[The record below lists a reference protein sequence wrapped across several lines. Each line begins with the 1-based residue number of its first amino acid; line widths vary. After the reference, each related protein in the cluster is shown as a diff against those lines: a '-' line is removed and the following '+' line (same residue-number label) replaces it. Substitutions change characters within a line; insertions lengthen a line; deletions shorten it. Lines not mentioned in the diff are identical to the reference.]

1 MSDFDNI
8 WRGSKGSLPHVRTD
22 LKNYLNKTSH
32 TRIRDLNLA
41 SYYKL
46 SNNLYGRFTAG
57 YLEPMY
63 AGISSELYLL
73 DIFPKLS
80 VGAELNFVKPREFSQ
95 GLGFRK
101 IDGLASVNGHIS
113 GYWDTGYRYYNA
125 QVDAGKY
132 LANDI
137 GSTLTISRDFP
148 NGWSVGGFFTLTD
161 ASFEEF
167 GEEVLIKE
175 FFKYH

>member
-1 MSDFDNI
+1 MILGARLTYINNIKPGLRFSANIDRSILSDFDNI

-73 DIFPKLS
+73 DIFP
-80 VGAELNFVKPREFSQ
+80 NYQ
-95 GLGFRK
+95 
-101 IDGLASVNGHIS
+101 
-113 GYWDTGYRYYNA
+113 
-125 QVDAGKY
+125 
-132 LANDI
+132 
-137 GSTLTISRDFP
+137 
-148 NGWSVGGFFTLTD
+148 
-161 ASFEEF
+161 
-167 GEEVLIKE
+167 
-175 FFKYH
+175 